1 MLLLIPEGVQSL
13 LSLLSKLQNTT
24 EETSG
29 TCLQLVLYRNAL
41 ELLGAFFHIFP
52 QMVLRTIMVEVECTT
67 QVL

>member
-41 ELLGAFFHIFP
+41 ELLGAFFPRWFYER
-52 QMVLRTIMVEVECTT
+52 LW
-67 QVL
+67 